1 MLTIRR
7 LRAACVALALFALHS
22 AANAQDL
29 EPRRWTHLPVGMNVI
44 GAGYVY
50 TQADILTDPL
60 LDIRNVELTDQ
71 TAAVSYVRSFAL
83 AGKTARVDVMLPYRD
98 ARWTGE
104 LQGSFASAEREGL
117 GDPRLRFSINL
128 LGAPALAGK
137 DYVAFRR
144 DHAVHTTVGLAL
156 AMTLPLGSYDSSRL
170 LNLGQNRFSFRPQL
184 GVLHTRGPWSY
195 ELTGSLYLFT
205 ENKEFFGDNQLKRD
219 PLYALQAHIVRSL
232 DKGLWVSAGAGYGA
246 GGESNVNSRSQGDRR
261 SDLLAGVSF
270 GFPLTKA
277 QGIKFAYV
285 SSRTQND
292 RNANLDSFL
301 IGWSMRF

>member
-1 MLTIRR
+1 MLTIRS

-22 AANAQDL
+22 AASAQDL

-50 TQADILTDPL
+50 TKADILTDPL
-60 LDIRNVELTDQ
+60 LDIRDVELTDQ

-83 AGKTARVDVMLPYRD
+83 AGKTARVDVTLPYRE
-98 ARWTGE
+98 ARWSGE
-104 LQGSFASAEREGL
+104 LQGSIASAQRDGI

-137 DYVAFRR
+137 DYVAYRR
-144 DHAVHTTVGLAL
+144 DHAVHTTVGLAV
-156 AMTLPLGSYDSSRL
+156 AMTLPLGDYDSSRL
-170 LNLGQNRFSFRPQL
+170 LNLGNNRFSFRPQL

-195 ELTGSLYLFT
+195 ELTGSMYLFT
-205 ENKEFFGDNQLKRD
+205 ENDEFFGDNQLKRD
-219 PLYALQAHIVRSL
+219 PLYALQAHTVRSFG
-232 DKGLWVSAGAGYGA
+232 KGLWVSVGAGYGT
-246 GGESNVNSRSQGDRR
+246 GGESNVNSLSQGDRR
-261 SDLLAGVSF
+261 SDLLLGTSF
-270 GFPLTKA
+270 GFPVSKT

-285 SSRTQND
+285 ASRTRND
-292 RNANLDSFL
+292 KNANVDSFL